1 MLLLFT
7 ILSNSFADDTEQP
20 RVIYKE
26 VTTLEFEDFE
36 LEGSIKKPA
45 GEMILERRLAD
56 FSPMIDL
63 RTDFNKEMEMS
74 ISQIK

>member
-63 RTDFNKEMEMS
+63 RKDFNKEMEMS

>member
-1 MLLLFT
+1 MLLLIT
-7 ILSNSFADDTEQP
+7 ILSNSFADDSEEP
-20 RVIYKE
+20 RVIYKD

-63 RTDFNKEMEMS
+63 RTNFNKEMEAS
-74 ISQIK
+74 ISEVK

>member
-1 MLLLFT
+1 MLLLIT
-7 ILSNSFADDTEQP
+7 ILSNSFADDSEEP
-20 RVIYKE
+20 RVIYKD

-63 RTDFNKEMEMS
+63 RTDFNREMAQS
-74 ISQIK
+74 LTQIK